1 MTHYETS
8 KPISKRIKRECMVI
22 LPSKE
27 RYQIT
32 ITCSNR
38 AYQQEV
44 PKIIAK
50 NDSPPLVGSQTHRL
64 HNYPQMKEP
73 I

>member
-1 MTHYETS
+1 M
-8 KPISKRIKRECMVI
+8 II

-32 ITCSNR
+32 TTCSNE

-44 PKIIAK
+44 PEIIAK
-50 NDSPPLVGSQTHRL
+50 NDSPPPVGSQTPRL